1 MKVFVTG
8 TLHSFG
14 NDNINCMCCSS
25 IGICNRNIILVWLKK
40 YWKVMVMGMLYGF
53 EIIIVNIEGVAEV
66 LRLGIKMNW
75 ILMVLF

>member
-1 MKVFVTG
+1 
-8 TLHSFG
+8 
-14 NDNINCMCCSS
+14 
-25 IGICNRNIILVWLKK
+25 
-40 YWKVMVMGMLYGF
+40 MLYGF